1 MKGAFFTF
9 LQKVFDIRE
18 GEFSRALL
26 MQLNFFLIIATL
38 LIVKPTVNGLF
49 LAEMGA
55 NRLPSAY
62 LLVAF
67 FAILV
72 SSIYARILGRVNLN
86 KIILGT
92 LLLSVGLFVLF
103 GILLRLN
110 IVVGWILYAFYIVM
124 AIFAV
129 LSASQFWVLANVIFN
144 AREAKRIFGFIGA
157 GAIGGGILGGYL
169 TSLLAEPLGSENL
182 IFVAA
187 GLLFLCVPN
196 TSYMWNNFVV
206 TSQSKYQR
214 RKKIPKIEHPFFL
227 IRKSAHLTNLSG
239 IIAISVIVAKLV
251 DYQFGAI
258 TSSIITDP
266 DELTAFFGFWFS
278 NFNVISL
285 IIQLILTRRIV
296 KKLGIGGSLFLL
308 PASIFLGASLVL
320 FIPALWTAIFLK
332 SSDASL
338 KQSLNRATFE
348 LLAVPIPSEIKN
360 QTKIFID
367 VVVDSLATGVGGII
381 LIFVINALNLSTG
394 FISVIILALLGLWF
408 LFGRRVRQ
416 TYLDAFRVNLKNLP
430 EEEVLAINLEDE
442 AVVTD
447 LKYALR
453 NGSDR
458 QTLSV
463 LKKLRIQPDHRFIEE
478 LEKLLSHPSFAV
490 QEEAIRNLYS
500 ISNIDLSRKIIP
512 FIRSESQPVQ
522 VAAFS
527 YLIAKARRG
536 APAFIKRYLEVEDHK
551 ITIPLLISMAEES
564 RDNPV
569 LKSNFLLVSRL
580 DAEFT
585 QLSART
591 PDQIR
596 KYYALGLLKAAGLA
610 KKPILF
616 PRIERF
622 FVDPDPEIRTQAILA
637 AGETLDPYFVPALIE
652 LLGESLSA
660 EAATRALVNYGNE
673 IIPAIIRYMKP
684 ARVSLDIIRNI
695 PGVIGHFPVQ
705 FAVDFLLTLALDPDE
720 RTSHAALNAL
730 IKIKKERSSLNF
742 YKKRCRQ
749 YFGDK
754 VQIFQSCIIAEFA
767 IRTSLGHHASDYEK
781 SNGDLLSIQVG
792 KLLHPYKRRLLVAS
806 LQWLLLMAKPKN
818 QPSMVVNDK
827 DVLVQIG
834 QLPDSPEKRTMLWMA
849 AISEKDL
856 PSSED
861 LMGLD
866 PNQPPDLE
874 KSISFVRQLGDP
886 GIHLARE
893 IKTYFGVGI

>member
-1 MKGAFFTF
+1 M
-9 LQKVFDIRE
+9 QKVFDIRE

-72 SSIYARILGRVNLN
+72 SSIYARILGRINLN

-196 TSYMWNNFVV
+196 TSYMWKKFVV
-206 TSQSKYQR
+206 VSQSKYQR
-214 RKKIPKIEHPFFL
+214 RKKIPKIEHPIFL

-278 NFNVISL
+278 NFNVLSL

-308 PASIFLGASLVL
+308 PASIFMGASLVL

-367 VVVDSLATGVGGII
+367 VVVDSLATGVGGLI

-394 FISVIILALLGLWF
+394 FISIIILALLGVWF
-408 LFGRRVRQ
+408 LFGRRVRHS
-416 TYLDAFRVNLKNLP
+416 YLDAFRVNLKNLP
-430 EEEVLAINLEDE
+430 EEEVLAMNLEDE

-458 QTLSV
+458 QTLSI
-463 LKKLRIQPDHRFIEE
+463 LKKLRIQPDHQFVGE
-478 LEKLLSHPSFAV
+478 LEMLLSHPSITV
-490 QEEAIRNLYS
+490 QEETIRNLYS
-500 ISNIDLSRKIIP
+500 ISNVDLSRKITP
-512 FIRSESQPVQ
+512 FIRSDSQEVR

-527 YLIAKARRG
+527 YLISKAKRG
-536 APAFIKRYLEVEDHK
+536 ATAFIKRYLEVEDHT

-569 LKSNFLLVSRL
+569 LKDNFQMVSRL
-580 DAEFT
+580 DAEFN
-585 QLSART
+585 QLSGRT
-591 PDQIR
+591 PDHIR
-596 KYYALGLLKAAGLA
+596 KFYILGLLRAAGLT

-622 FVDPDPEIRTQAILA
+622 FVDPDLEIRAQAILS
-637 AGETLDPYFVPALIE
+637 AGETLDPYFIPALIE
-652 LLGESLSA
+652 LLGEPSST
-660 EAATRALVNYGNE
+660 EAAAKALVNYGNE

-684 ARVSLDIIRNI
+684 A
-695 PGVIGHFPVQ
+695 
-705 FAVDFLLTLALDPDE
+705 
-720 RTSHAALNAL
+720 
-730 IKIKKERSSLNF
+730 
-742 YKKRCRQ
+742 
-749 YFGDK
+749 
-754 VQIFQSCIIAEFA
+754 QS
-767 IRTSLGHHASDYEK
+767 
-781 SNGDLLSIQVG
+781 
-792 KLLHPYKRRLLVAS
+792 
-806 LQWLLLMAKPKN
+806 
-818 QPSMVVNDK
+818 
-827 DVLVQIG
+827 
-834 QLPDSPEKRTMLWMA
+834 
-849 AISEKDL
+849 
-856 PSSED
+856 
-861 LMGLD
+861 
-866 PNQPPDLE
+866 
-874 KSISFVRQLGDP
+874 
-886 GIHLARE
+886 
-893 IKTYFGVGI
+893 